1 MIQVNNVTK
10 QFKTQLVL
18 DGISVN
24 FETGKIHGIIGR
36 NGSGKTVF
44 LRLLC
49 GLMRPTSGTITV
61 GGKVLGED
69 TDFAPDTG
77 IIIETPSFLNYRSG
91 YGNLKDLAAI
101 QNRIHKQEIVDTMN
115 QVGLDAFSK
124 KRVGKYSLGM
134 RQRLGIAQAIMEHPK
149 LLILDEPMNG
159 LDAQGLKDIRRL
171 LLDLKAQGT
180 TILLASHNTEDIEM
194 LCDTVS
200 QIQDGELIKISGWDS
215 DGASQK
221 HDTATSAEN

>member
-10 QFKTQLVL
+10 EFKRQCVLNNVTVQFAA
-18 DGISVN
+18 
-24 FETGKIHGIIGR
+24 GKFHGIVGK

-49 GLMRPTSGTITV
+49 GLMSPTNGSITV
-61 GGKVLGED
+61 GGKILGKD

-77 IIIETPSFLNYRSG
+77 IIIETPNFLTYKSG
-91 YGNLKDLAAI
+91 YANLKDLAAI
-101 QNRIHKQEIVDTMN
+101 RNSIHRNEIIDAMSK
-115 QVGLDAFSK
+115 VGLDPYSK

-159 LDAQGLKDIRRL
+159 LDSQGLEDIRKL
-171 LLDLKAQGT
+171 LLELKEAGT
-180 TILLASHNTEDIEM
+180 TILLASHNTEDIDV

-200 QIQDGELIKISGWDS
+200 RIQDCHLIKDRGWD
-215 DGASQK
+215 DELPLQ
-221 HDTATSAEN
+221 EW

>member
-10 QFKTQLVL
+10 EFKMQSVL
-18 DGISVN
+18 EHITVH
-24 FETGKIHGIIGR
+24 FEAGKIHGIVGK

-49 GLMRPTSGTITV
+49 GLMSPTSGSITV
-61 GGKVLGED
+61 GGKELGKD

-77 IIIETPSFLNYRSG
+77 IIIETPSFLTYKSG

-101 QNRIHKQEIVDTMN
+101 RHQIGKKEIVDAMN
-115 QVGLDAFSK
+115 LVGLDAYSK

-134 RQRLGIAQAIMEHPK
+134 RQRLGIAQAIVEHPK

-159 LDAQGLKDIRRL
+159 LDAQGLEDIRKL
-171 LLDLKAQGT
+171 LLTLKGEGT
-180 TILLASHNTEDIEM
+180 TILLASHNTEDIDT
-194 LCDTVS
+194 LCDTVCR
-200 QIQDGELIKISGWDS
+200 IQDRHLVKVSGWEADS
-215 DGASQK
+215 KILQ
-221 HDTATSAEN
+221 

>member
-18 DGISVN
+18 NGISVN
-24 FETGKIHGIIGR
+24 YEAGKIHGVIGR

-49 GLMRPTSGTITV
+49 GLLRPTSGTVTV

-69 TDFAPDTG
+69 VDFAPDTG
-77 IIIETPSFLNYRSG
+77 IIIENPSFLTYKSG

-101 QNRIHKQEIVDTMN
+101 QNRIQKQEIVDAMN
-115 QVGLDAFSK
+115 QVGLDASSR

-159 LDAQGLKDIRRL
+159 LDAQGLEDIREL
-171 LLDLKAQGT
+171 LRNLRAEGT
-180 TILLASHNTEDIEM
+180 TILLASHNPDDIET
-194 LCDTVS
+194 LCDTVC
-200 QIQDGELIKISGWDS
+200 QIQDGALMKVSGW
-215 DGASQK
+215 
-221 HDTATSAEN
+221 

>member
-10 QFKTQLVL
+10 EFKTQSVL
-18 DGISVN
+18 EHVN
-24 FETGKIHGIIGR
+24 IDFEAGKIHGIVGK

-49 GLMRPTSGTITV
+49 GLMSPTSGSITV
-61 GGKVLGED
+61 GGKELGKD

-77 IIIETPSFLNYRSG
+77 IIIETPSFLTYKSG
-91 YGNLKDLAAI
+91 YANLRDLAAI
-101 QNRIHKQEIVDTMN
+101 RHQIEKKEIVDAMN
-115 QVGLDAFSK
+115 QVGLDAYSK

-159 LDAQGLKDIRRL
+159 LDAQGLEDIRKL
-171 LLDLKAQGT
+171 LLCLKEEGT
-180 TILLASHNTEDIEM
+180 TILLASHNTEDIDT
-194 LCDTVS
+194 LCDTVCR
-200 QIQDGELIKISGWDS
+200 IQDRRLIKVSGWE
-215 DGASQK
+215 ANKKILQ
-221 HDTATSAEN
+221 

>member
-1 MIQVNNVTK
+1 MIQVNHVSK
-10 QFKTQLVL
+10 EFKTQSVL
-18 DGISVN
+18 ENIHVR
-24 FETGKIHGIIGR
+24 FEAGKIHGIIGK
-36 NGSGKTVF
+36 NGSGKTVL
-44 LRLLC
+44 LRMIC
-49 GLMRPTSGTITV
+49 GLMSPTTGSITV
-61 GGKVLGED
+61 GGKVIGKD

-77 IIIETPSFLNYRSG
+77 IIIETPSFLPYKSG

-101 QNRIHKQEIVDTMN
+101 QNRIHKNEIVDAMQ

-159 LDAQGLKDIRRL
+159 LDAQGLEDIRKL
-171 LLDLKAQGT
+171 LLTLKEKGT
-180 TILLASHNTEDIEM
+180 TILLASHNTEDIEV

-200 QIQDGELIKISGWDS
+200 RIQNRNLVKISGWDI
-215 DGASQK
+215 DGANQ
-221 HDTATSAEN
+221 EGL